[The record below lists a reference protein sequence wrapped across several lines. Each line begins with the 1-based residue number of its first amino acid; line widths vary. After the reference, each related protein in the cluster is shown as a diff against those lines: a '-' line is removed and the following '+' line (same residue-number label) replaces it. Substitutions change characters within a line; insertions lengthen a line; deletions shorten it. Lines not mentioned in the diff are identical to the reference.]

1 VRQVS
6 KVIKSLSQ
14 PVIGRPVVMHDWH
27 HVYPTNFMY
36 FSHVVKSFMSLS
48 NEKLKV
54 SHVVSRNVSKN
65 GLEILKK
72 NMKFLIFQS

>member
-1 VRQVS
+1 
-6 KVIKSLSQ
+6 
-14 PVIGRPVVMHDWH
+14 MHDWH

-72 NMKFLIFQS
+72 T